1 MNVLIAEHAGFCFG
15 VEKAIE
21 KAHEE
26 IEANVNNG
34 PVYSLGP
41 IIHNH
46 QVVEE
51 LESKGL
57 KTINDVKEAENG
69 TVIIRSHGVPEQ
81 TYKDIEERGLR
92 LVDTTCPFVKK
103 IQQIVCE
110 HHEKGHKIVII
121 GNKTHPEVIGING
134 WCHNEGLV
142 VSDPQDVDIIPQ
154 DVTLCVVA
162 QTTMPLTLF
171 ESIRARL
178 VTRTQT
184 IHWYNTIC
192 LATKDRQQTA
202 RELAEKV
209 EAMVVIGGKHS
220 SNTKKLAEVC
230 REYLPNDTYLIERYT
245 DLPLGLLSDK
255 DSVGITAGASTPQKS
270 IEETVELLKAL
281 PPKAKWQI
289 AIDGPA
295 GAGKSTIAK
304 QLAAKLQFLYIDTGA
319 MYRALTWHLL
329 THHCSMDDTE
339 NIVKFAHE
347 VEIYLQQDRVYLN
360 GKEVTDEIR
369 SLEVTNHVSRVASIK
384 EVRKAMVRLQQ
395 VIAMKHHVVMDGRD
409 IGTVVLPQASLK
421 VFLTATVEERARRR
435 FEEMKYKTET
445 SFEEIKKQI
454 EDRDHADETREHDP
468 LIPANDAVQID
479 TTKLSIDEVVEKII
493 LLFCNILNQSSRK

>member
-1 MNVLIAEHAGFCFG
+1 MNILIAEHAGFCFG

-26 IEANVNNG
+26 IEANADNG

-41 IIHNH
+41 IIHNR

-81 TYKDIEERGLR
+81 TYKDIEEGRLR

-103 IQQIVCE
+103 IQQIVSE
-110 HHEKGHKIVII
+110 HHQKGHRIVII

-142 VSDPQDVDIIPQ
+142 INDPQDVDIIPQ
-154 DVTLCVVA
+154 NETFCVVA
-162 QTTMPLTLF
+162 QTTMPIALF

-178 VTRTQT
+178 IARSQK

-209 EAMVVIGGKHS
+209 DAMVVIGGKHS

-230 REYLPNDTYLIERYT
+230 REYLPNDTYLIERYI
-245 DLPLGLLSDK
+245 DLPLGLLSEK
-255 DSVGITAGASTPQKS
+255 SNVGITAGASTPQKS
-270 IEETVELLKAL
+270 IEETVNLLKAL

-304 QLAAKLQFLYIDTGA
+304 QLAAKLHFLYIDTGA
-319 MYRALTWHLL
+319 MYRTLTWHLINQK
-329 THHCSMDDTE
+329 CAMDDID
-339 NIVKFAHE
+339 NIVKLAHR
-347 VEIYLQQDRVYLN
+347 VQIDLRQDQVFLD

-369 SLEVTNHVSRVASIK
+369 SMEVTQHVSHVASIK
-384 EVRKAMVRLQQ
+384 EVRKAMVLLQQ
-395 VIAMKHHVVMDGRD
+395 LIAKKHHVVMDGRD

-435 FEEMKYKTET
+435 FEEVKNKTET
-445 SFEEIKKQI
+445 TFEEIKKQI

-468 LIPANDAVQID
+468 LIPANDAVHID

-493 LLFCNILNQSSRK
+493 LLFCHKVHPSSRK